1 MPVGSN
7 LGGMSTPETPAL
19 WQIRKALR
27 PWLEN
32 NSQPILF
39 GCSGGADS
47 MAMALGLFLEV
58 KDLKIIPVVVDHG
71 LQANSAEITN
81 QTITALQN
89 IGYKEIKTAV
99 AQISITDGLEAS
111 ARRARYQIFNQ
122 FIDAY
127 NAKYFMLAHTLNDQA
142 EQVLLGLARGSGT
155 RSLSGMAIQ
164 NNIFVRPLLKIS
176 RDITEAACIEGGIN
190 IWQDP
195 HNDDLRFTRVR
206 VRKNLLPI
214 IEENIGPRIT
224 EALARSA
231 DLLRDDADALD
242 GFASEFMNQ
251 VDPIN
256 LEVIDL
262 ERLPKAIRT
271 RVLRLAIYK
280 AGAPSGTLSADHIL
294 AVEALISDWHG
305 QKEVSLP
312 GNVKVSRNSG
322 RINLS
327 N

>member
-1 MPVGSN
+1 V
-7 LGGMSTPETPAL
+7 STPETAAL
-19 WQIRKALR
+19 WQIRKVLR

-47 MAMALGLFLEV
+47 MAMAIALFIES
-58 KDLKIIPVVVDHG
+58 KDQKVIPIVVDHG
-71 LQANSAEITN
+71 LQPNSAEVTM
-81 QTITALQN
+81 QTITTLQK
-89 IGYKEIKTAV
+89 IGYQEIKSAV
-99 AQISITDGLEAS
+99 AQITITDGLEAS

-122 FIDAY
+122 FIDSY
-127 NAKYFMLAHTLNDQA
+127 NARYFMLAHTLNDQA

-176 RDITEAACIEGGIN
+176 RAITEAACIEGGITT
-190 IWQDP
+190 WQDP
-195 HNDDLRFTRVR
+195 HNEDLRFTRVK
-206 VRKNLLPI
+206 VRKNVLPV
-214 IEENIGPRIT
+214 IEENLGPKIT

-242 GFASEFMNQ
+242 GFANEFISQ
-251 VDPIN
+251 VDSSN
-256 LEVIDL
+256 LEVRDL
-262 ERLPKAIRT
+262 ERLPKAIRS
-271 RVLRLAIYK
+271 RVLRLSIYN
-280 AGAPSGTLSADHIL
+280 AGAPSGTLSAEHIS

-312 GNVKVSRNSG
+312 GNVKVSRISG

-327 N
+327 T